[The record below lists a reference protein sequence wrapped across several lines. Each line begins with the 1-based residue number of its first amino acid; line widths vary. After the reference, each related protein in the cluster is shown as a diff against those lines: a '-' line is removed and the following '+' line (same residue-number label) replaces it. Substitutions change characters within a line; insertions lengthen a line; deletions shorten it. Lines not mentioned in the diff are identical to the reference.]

1 MTAPPTLP
9 DARIV
14 SMADG
19 PSTFLLDT
27 AWMWPVLGVV
37 LGLAW
42 FAFRLLVKRGASPK
56 WHYLIIRVRRLL

>member
-42 FAFRLLVKRGASPK
+42 FAFRLLVKRGRSLK
-56 WHYLIIRVRRLL
+56 